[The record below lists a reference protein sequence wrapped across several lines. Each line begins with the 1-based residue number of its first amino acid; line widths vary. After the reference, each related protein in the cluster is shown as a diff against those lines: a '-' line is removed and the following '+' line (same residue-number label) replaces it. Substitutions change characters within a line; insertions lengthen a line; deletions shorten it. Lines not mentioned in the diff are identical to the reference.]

1 MSNPLHNRPIRFQ
14 RDQYPGIAPQVL
26 EVFAYALGAS
36 AVRHGNSAGT
46 LTPESF
52 WKMVRTHLRSFTG
65 LLGHLTQNGFSIS
78 SPGTEN
84 DGFLGWFRTEYPGE
98 GRAQS
103 PHAAALAIS
112 GRNRLAQ
119 RYLRGDNSFVSTSD
133 PTEAGFLLLR
143 QEKSGPLQWFYQ
155 TGDHA
160 WEHLVL
166 RRENEDDAEPLLL
179 SGPTILQAL
188 RQPEAGPLLTDLA
201 GLRIHNFPRRDSV
214 LALAL
219 LGGKNPRSG
228 KFEGV
233 LVDRVW
239 T

>member
-1 MSNPLHNRPIRFQ
+1 MAHPLHNRPIRFQ
-14 RDQYPGIAPQVL
+14 RNQYPGIAPQVL
-26 EVFAYALGAS
+26 DVFAYALGAS
-36 AVRHGNSAGT
+36 TVQHTNSVGA
-46 LTPESF
+46 LAPEPF

-65 LLGHLTQNGFSIS
+65 LLDHLTQNGFSIS

-84 DGFLGWFRTEYPGE
+84 DGFLGYFRTEYPGE
-98 GRAQS
+98 GSAQS

-112 GRNRLAQ
+112 ERNRLAQ
-119 RYLRGDNSFVSTSD
+119 RYLRDGNSFVSTSD

-143 QEKSGPLQWFYQ
+143 QEKSGTLQWFYQ

-166 RRENEDDAEPLLL
+166 RRERDDDAEPLLL
-179 SGPTILQAL
+179 SGPAILQAL